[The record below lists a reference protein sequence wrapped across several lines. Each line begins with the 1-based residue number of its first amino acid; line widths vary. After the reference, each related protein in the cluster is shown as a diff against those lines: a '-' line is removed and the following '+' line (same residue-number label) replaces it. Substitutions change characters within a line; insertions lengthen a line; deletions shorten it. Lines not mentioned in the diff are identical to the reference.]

1 MKLTGLNEVQ
11 LKAVET
17 VEGPL
22 LILAGAGSGK
32 TRVITYRIAHMI
44 ENLDVSPYEILAITF
59 TNKAAREMK
68 ERVHELIGPKAERM
82 WISTFHSL
90 CVRILRRDIDK
101 LGYNTSFNIYD
112 TQDQTT
118 LMKECIRQ
126 VGIDEKNLKPSAAIS
141 KISSAKDRLIGP
153 EEFEQEYEGDFQ
165 MSRIAKIYR
174 LYQQKLKSN
183 NALDFDDLIFKTVEL
198 LQKEQS
204 VREFYQRKFRY
215 IMVDEYQDTSHGQ
228 YRLVNILSR
237 HYKNLAVVGDDDQSI
252 YGWRGADINN
262 ILSFEKDY
270 PKAMIAKLE
279 QNYRSTSIILESAN
293 SVIRNNGQR
302 RAKKL
307 WTERQSGEKIQ
318 LYKASDE
325 KQEASYIA
333 AEIYKRQKEQQR
345 PLKDFAVL
353 YRMNAQSRVIEEA
366 LIRAQIPYRIYGSL
380 KFYDRKEIKDVMAYL
395 KLIQNPLDDIAL
407 KRIINVPKRAIGNKS
422 VEALEE
428 RALRTGNSLYGAML
442 EVDELDLS
450 TRAKESIRKFAD
462 MMNRFIE
469 LKDSLSLAEL
479 LREVLDR
486 SGYLRALEEEDS
498 IEAQSRIENIE
509 ELKSVILEFVEKE
522 NEDEEQGKSLQDFL
536 SSVSLMSDL
545 DRMDEEENYVTL
557 MTLHS
562 AKGLEFPVVFLV
574 GLEEGIF
581 PMMRSSSTQSEMEE
595 ERRLCYVGITRA
607 KEVLYMSHAME
618 RTLYGNT
625 NASRPSRFIREIDER
640 FFETK
645 AKEESLKKQ
654 NLVQRYKEK
663 YRIQSQAIGIESKSG
678 GQNDLCAGSKIKHP
692 KFGIGT
698 IINRSGSTY
707 TIAFDSQGVKTID
720 TSFVKLKPVES

>member
-32 TRVITYRIAHMI
+32 TRVITYRIAHMV
-44 ENLDVSPYEILAITF
+44 ENLGVSPYEILAITF
-59 TNKAAREMK
+59 TNKAAKEMK
-68 ERVHELIGPKAERM
+68 ERVHELIGAKAQQM

-90 CVRILRRDIDK
+90 CVRILRRDIDR

-126 VGIDEKNLKPSAAIS
+126 TGLNEDNFKPAAVIAQIS
-141 KISSAKDRLIGP
+141 RAKDKLIGP
-153 EEFEQEYEGDFQ
+153 EEFARESADDFRL
-165 MSRIAKIYR
+165 SRIAKIYH

-198 LQKEQS
+198 LQQDQN

-228 YRLVNILSR
+228 YRLVRILSD

-252 YGWRGADINN
+252 YGWRGADISN

-270 PKAMIAKLE
+270 PQTMVAKLE
-279 QNYRSTSIILESAN
+279 QNYRSTPIILGSAN
-293 SVIRNNGQR
+293 SVIKNNGQR
-302 RAKKL
+302 RVKKL
-307 WTERQSGEKIQ
+307 WTQVESGEKIQ
-318 LYKASDE
+318 LHKAYDE
-325 KQEASYIA
+325 QGEAHYITA
-333 AEIYKRQKEQQR
+333 QIKKRQEEERR
-345 PLKDFAVL
+345 PLKDFVVL

-380 KFYDRKEIKDVMAYL
+380 KFYDRKEVKDVMAYL

-422 VEALEE
+422 VEALENA
-428 RALRTGNSLYGAML
+428 ALQTGESLYGVML
-442 EVDELDLS
+442 DVDGLDLS
-450 TRAKESIRKFAD
+450 TRAKEAIRKFALL
-462 MMNRFIE
+462 MNDLIE
-469 LKDSLSLAEL
+469 QREERSVSEL
-479 LREVLDR
+479 LERLLDKT
-486 SGYLRALEEEDS
+486 GYIQALIDEDTVES
-498 IEAQSRIENIE
+498 KGRIENIE
-509 ELKSVILEFVEKE
+509 ELKSVILEF
-522 NEDEEQGKSLQDFL
+522 EEQVSEGQDHSLQEFL

-545 DRMDEEENYVTL
+545 DRMDESENYVTL

-562 AKGLEFPVVFLV
+562 AKGLEFPIVFLA
-574 GLEEGIF
+574 GLEEGMF
-581 PMMRSSSTQSEMEE
+581 PILRSTMTESDLEE

-618 RTLYGNT
+618 RTIYGKK
-625 NASRPSRFIREIDER
+625 NASRPSRFLREIDEE
-640 FFETK
+640 FFEVN
-645 AKEESLKKQ
+645 AKENSVKKQ
-654 NLVQRYKEK
+654 DLVQRYKEK
-663 YRIQSQAIGIESKSG
+663 YQRQSRVMDIETQGKGQSDLSIGG
-678 GQNDLCAGSKIKHP
+678 KIKHP

-698 IINRSGSTY
+698 IVSCYGSKY
-707 TIAFDSQGVKTID
+707 TIAFEGQGIKMID
-720 TSFVKLKPVES
+720 TAFVKLKPV